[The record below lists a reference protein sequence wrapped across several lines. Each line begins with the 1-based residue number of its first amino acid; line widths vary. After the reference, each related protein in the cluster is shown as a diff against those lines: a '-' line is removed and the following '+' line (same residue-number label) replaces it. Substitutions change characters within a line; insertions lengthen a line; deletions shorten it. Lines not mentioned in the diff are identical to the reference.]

1 MLDNREDDIRRRKR
15 LLECSGGRHHLD
27 LKPEDVDWFLT
38 DSGKKVDHEHGWAPS
53 ARWISLLPQRRKYT
67 LLPDHATLVLV
78 EIQIQRHLSNHPFGL
93 ILKKDVTSNSR

>member
-27 LKPEDVDWFLT
+27 LKPEDVDWFSQTAGRKLT
-38 DSGKKVDHEHGWAPS
+38 MNMDGPHLQGGSLYYLKKK
-53 ARWISLLPQRRKYT
+53 IT